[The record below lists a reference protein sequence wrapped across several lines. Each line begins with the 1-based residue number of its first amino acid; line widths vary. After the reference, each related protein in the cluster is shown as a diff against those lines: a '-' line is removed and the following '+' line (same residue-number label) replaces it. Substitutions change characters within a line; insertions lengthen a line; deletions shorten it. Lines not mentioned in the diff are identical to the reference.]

1 VHPEELTLSPPPPTR
16 TARLI
21 TSRRPRLIASLVLAL
36 GLIGGSIA
44 VGAQTANAQGPYER
58 GPAPTQAVLN
68 AATGP
73 FATGQLDVVGQ
84 SGFGGGKIY
93 YPTDTSQGTFGAV
106 AIVPGFLT
114 TWDSMAW
121 LGPRLASN
129 GFVVIGINTN
139 GLFDDPISR
148 AGQVEKALD
157 YVVADTRVNSRID
170 RTRLAVA
177 GWSMGGGGALQAGLD
192 RPTLKAII
200 PIAPVHFTI
209 TNFAAL
215 KVPTA
220 IIAGQ
225 NDAIAPPATYS
236 IPQYNSIPAAT
247 EKAYLELA
255 GESHFFTNSVNN
267 RQASLMVSWLKRW
280 VDQDT
285 RYTQFLCPGPS
296 GSDISSYQQTCPY

>member
-1 VHPEELTLSPPPPTR
+1 M
-16 TARLI
+16 A
-21 TSRRPRLIASLVLAL
+21 LAM
-36 GLIGGSIA
+36 GLAAGSIA
-44 VGAQTANAQGPYER
+44 LGATAANAQSPYER

-68 AATGP
+68 ATTGP
-73 FATGQLDVVGQ
+73 FATASVDVFGQ

-139 GLFDDPISR
+139 GLTDDPISR

-157 YVVADTRVNSRID
+157 YVVADTRVSSRID
-170 RTRLAVA
+170 KTRLSVA

-192 RPTLKAII
+192 RPSLKAII
-200 PIAPVHFTI
+200 PIAPVHFTQQ
-209 TNFAAL
+209 NFSAM

-220 IIAGQ
+220 IIAGE
-225 NDAIAPPATYS
+225 NDAIAPPATWS

-247 EKAYLELA
+247 EKAYLELNN
-255 GESHFFTNSVNN
+255 ESHFFTNSDND
-267 RQASLMVSWLKRW
+267 REASLMISWLKRW

-296 GSDISSYQQTCPY
+296 GTDIQSYQQTCPY